1 MPSRGQTM
9 IKGVSYMRI
18 LLPAV
23 ALLALAA
30 CGEKAEKPVETT
42 TTTTAPATNDNATGT
57 VAAPAAAGT
66 PTVTNWAGRY
76 VGKMPSA
83 DGKGVDATLALK
95 DDGSYD
101 LSTVPAGSTTATKVS
116 GKFTWGAD
124 GKTVILDAAGGNV
137 QVAIIEGG
145 ASVLD
150 AQGKP
155 YTGADATKWQL
166 RKR

>member
-1 MPSRGQTM
+1 
-9 IKGVSYMRI
+9 MRI

-30 CGEKAEKPVETT
+30 CGEKAAEVQAE
-42 TTTTAPATNDNATGT
+42 TTAPAANENTTGAVDATA
-57 VAAPAAAGT
+57 AAPAATGT

-76 VGKMPSA
+76 VGKMPAA
-83 DGKGVDATLALK
+83 DGAAVDATLVLK
-95 DDGSYD
+95 DDSSYD

-116 GKFTWGAD
+116 GKFGWGAD
-124 GKTVILDAAGGNV
+124 GKTVVLDAAGGGA
-137 QVAIIEGG
+137 QVAITEGG
-145 ASVLD
+145 ANVLD
-150 AQGKP
+150 AQGKA

>member
-1 MPSRGQTM
+1 
-9 IKGVSYMRI
+9 MRI

-30 CGEKAEKPVETT
+30 CGQKAETPAET
-42 TTTTAPATNDNATGT
+42 TTTTAPAANENATGT
-57 VAAPAAAGT
+57 VDATAAAAGT

-76 VGKMPSA
+76 VGKMPGA
-83 DGKGVDATLALK
+83 DGKGVDATLVLK
-95 DDGSYD
+95 DDSSYD

-116 GKFTWGAD
+116 GKFVWGPD
-124 GKTVILDAAGGNV
+124 GKIVVLDAAGGGT
-137 QVAIIEGG
+137 QVLIAEGG
-145 ASVLD
+145 ANVLD
-150 AQGKP
+150 AEGKP